1 MTFQISLEKVN
12 CRRRR
17 RHRHLFILYG
27 EKCLLDSDIHR
38 NDIISYSSFLL
49 GALSMLA

>member
-12 CRRRR
+12 R
-17 RHRHLFILYG
+17 RHHHLFILYG